1 MIQPT
6 CPTMPLDIIESGLV
20 SKLSITTASRI
31 RPGPLLRT
39 TFNSVWSVCI
49 PGKVTSDFT
58 SCYQKWNVWT
68 LLILIFFTYYH
79 IHLNTAKLKKNTFGI
94 LHLLRNSG
102 ALYRPLLVS
111 WSSASSIVSS
121 SRWKCITRWRVSIG
135 STEPGLILE
144 KWRMLFITYPQIC
157 IFGYILSSNTNLDR

>member
-1 MIQPT
+1 MIEPT

-58 SCYQKWNVWT
+58 SCYQKWNIWI
-68 LLILIFFTYYH
+68 LLILIFLV
-79 IHLNTAKLKKNTFGI
+79 IRLNTTKFKKRKYLWNFASLKKQRSF
-94 LHLLRNSG
+94 
-102 ALYRPLLVS
+102 
-111 WSSASSIVSS
+111 VSS
-121 SRWKCITRWRVSIG
+121 TISIMIFCQLNRFIFKMKMYYKMACLYWLHRAWFDIRKRR
-135 STEPGLILE
+135 LIFNTCPLICN
-144 KWRMLFITYPQIC
+144 FIIKNKYK
-157 IFGYILSSNTNLDR
+157 

>member
-20 SKLSITTASRI
+20 SKLSITTASRM

-58 SCYQKWNVWT
+58 SCYQKWNIWT
-68 LLILIFFTYYH
+68 LLILIFLH
-79 IHLNTAKLKKNTFGI
+79 IIYLNTARLKKKEKYLWNLAPLKKQRSFVSSTISIMIFCQLNCFI
-94 LHLLRNSG
+94 FKMKMYYEMACFYRLHGAWFDIRKMKNVIKYLST
-102 ALYRPLLVS
+102 ALYFWLY
-111 WSSASSIVSS
+111 
-121 SRWKCITRWRVSIG
+121 
-135 STEPGLILE
+135 
-144 KWRMLFITYPQIC
+144 FIIKYK
-157 IFGYILSSNTNLDR
+157 FR

>member
-58 SCYQKWNVWT
+58 SCYQKWNIWT
-68 LLILIFFTYYH
+68 LLILIFLHISSLSFTW
-79 IHLNTAKLKKNTFGI
+79 IQLNWKKEKYLWNLAPLKKQRSFVSSTISIMIFCQLNCFI
-94 LHLLRNSG
+94 FKMKMYYEMACFYRLHGAWFDIRKMKNVIKYLST
-102 ALYRPLLVS
+102 ALY
-111 WSSASSIVSS
+111 
-121 SRWKCITRWRVSIG
+121 
-135 STEPGLILE
+135 
-144 KWRMLFITYPQIC
+144 FIIKYK
-157 IFGYILSSNTNLDR
+157 FR

>member
-58 SCYQKWNVWT
+58 SCYQKWNIWT
-68 LLILIFFTYYH
+68 LRILIFLTFTW
-79 IHLNTAKLKKNTFGI
+79 IQLNWKKYLWNLAPLKKQRSFVSSTISIMIFCQLNCFI
-94 LHLLRNSG
+94 FKMKMYYEMACFYRLHGAWFDIRKMKNAIKYLST
-102 ALYRPLLVS
+102 ALYFWLY
-111 WSSASSIVSS
+111 
-121 SRWKCITRWRVSIG
+121 
-135 STEPGLILE
+135 
-144 KWRMLFITYPQIC
+144 LFYHQIQ
-157 IFGYILSSNTNLDR
+157 I